1 MFRRIA
7 EFFFPT
13 KIYLVENN
21 QIKEEEESIPFEYS
35 KEFEGYTV
43 FYDPMNYRITEYN
56 EAISKKTGIQIFG
69 KAYVKTNKEFIL
81 EDIS

>member
-1 MFRRIA
+1 MFRRIS

-21 QIKEEEESIPFEYS
+21 QIKEEESIPFEYS
-35 KEFEGYTV
+35 KECEGYTV
-43 FYDPMNYRITEYN
+43 FYDPLNYKRVEYN

-81 EDIS
+81 

>member
-1 MFRRIA
+1 MFRRIS

-21 QIKEEEESIPFEYS
+21 QIKEEEYILFEYS
-35 KEFEGYTV
+35 KECEGYTV
-43 FYDPMNYRITEYN
+43 FYDPMNYKVVEYN